1 MMDARLTR
9 IQQRYLLSERASNC
23 SSSNTPE
30 VKLEQRRRRRLRK
43 VETNAGSTEGG
54 GRDSGGAGGGRTDTE
69 QERLKLT
76 AQQSRGGREGEKGKA
91 VPRADSEGKK
101 GKEAVTSTTTTE
113 PCSTSSGHSDPKL
126 NRSPVLMLHRV
137 KMKEDSEGAVA
148 ESQQTTPTRSSVGVK
163 LNRSPVV
170 KLHRI
175 LTPPSN
181 QPVSL
186 LNQLTSKHTA
196 EITVEQPLESSHQL
210 DPLTTSSEK
219 QRLELTLSDT
229 AQPGGGGA
237 GPQVS
242 SSQSSSADTTLR
254 RSPRRNK
261 WVAGQPGG
269 GSAPS
274 DGDSKE
280 VSGKGKSNKKVCVTL
295 IYMYV
300 MGFALW
306 GPN

>member
-43 VETNAGSTEGG
+43 VETSTGSTERG
-54 GRDSGGAGGGRTDTE
+54 GRDSGGAGGVRTDTE

-76 AQQSRGGREGEKGKA
+76 AQQSRGGRGGEKGK
-91 VPRADSEGKK
+91 VMPRADSKGKK
-101 GKEAVTSTTTTE
+101 RRETATSTTTTE
-113 PCSTSSGHSDPKL
+113 PTICSTSSEHSDPKL

-137 KMKEDSEGAVA
+137 NVKADSEAAVA
-148 ESQQTTPTRSSVGVK
+148 ESQQTTPTRSSVGIK

-175 LTPPSN
+175 LTPPSS

-186 LNQLTSKHTA
+186 LNQLTSRQTA
-196 EITVEQPLESSHQL
+196 EITVEQPLESSHHL
-210 DPLTTSSEK
+210 DPLTTTSEK
-219 QRLELTLSDT
+219 QRLELTRSDT
-229 AQPGGGGA
+229 TQPSDSA
-237 GPQVS
+237 GPLVS

-261 WVAGQPGG
+261 WIAGQPGG
-269 GSAPS
+269 GSVPP

-280 VSGKGKSNKKVCVTL
+280 ASGKGKSNKKVCVML
-295 IYMYV
+295 MYI
-300 MGFALW
+300 F
-306 GPN
+306 

>member
-43 VETNAGSTEGG
+43 VETNAGSTEEG
-54 GRDSGGAGGGRTDTE
+54 GRDSGVRTDTE

-76 AQQSRGGREGEKGKA
+76 AQQSRGGREGEKGKG

-113 PCSTSSGHSDPKL
+113 PCSTSSGHSDSKL
-126 NRSPVLMLHRV
+126 SRSPVLMLHRV
-137 KMKEDSEGAVA
+137 KVKEDSEGAVA

-175 LTPPSN
+175 LTPPST

-196 EITVEQPLESSHQL
+196 EIPVEQPLESSHQL

-229 AQPGGGGA
+229 AQPGGGA
-237 GPQVS
+237 GPHES

-269 GSAPS
+269 GSAPT

-280 VSGKGKSNKKVCVTL
+280 ASGKGKSNKKVCVML

>member
-1 MMDARLTR
+1 MDARLTR
-9 IQQRYLLSERASNC
+9 IQQRYLISERASNC

-30 VKLEQRRRRRLRK
+30 VKLEQRRRRRLKK
-43 VETNAGSTEGG
+43 VETSAGSTEGG
-54 GRDSGGAGGGRTDTE
+54 GRDSGGAGDLRTDSE

-76 AQQSRGGREGEKGKA
+76 AQQSRGGREGEKGKS
-91 VPRADSEGKK
+91 VPRADIKGKK
-101 GKEAVTSTTTTE
+101 EKEAVISTTTTE
-113 PCSTSSGHSDPKL
+113 PCSTFSGHSDPKL
-126 NRSPVLMLHRV
+126 SRSPVLMLHRV
-137 KMKEDSEGAVA
+137 KVKEDSEAAVA

-186 LNQLTSKHTA
+186 LNQLTSKHTE

-210 DPLTTSSEK
+210 DPLTTLSEK

-229 AQPGGGGA
+229 TQPGGGA

-269 GSAPS
+269 GPGPT

-280 VSGKGKSNKKVCVTL
+280 ASSKGKNNKKVCVML
-295 IYMYV
+295 IYMS
-300 MGFALW
+300 
-306 GPN
+306 